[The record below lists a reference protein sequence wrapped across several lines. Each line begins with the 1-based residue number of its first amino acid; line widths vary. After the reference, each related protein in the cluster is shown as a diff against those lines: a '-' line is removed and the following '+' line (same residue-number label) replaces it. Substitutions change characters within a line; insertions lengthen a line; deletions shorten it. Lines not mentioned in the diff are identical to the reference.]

1 MADSFN
7 KKAAFDIGDLENQRV
22 VLTNN
27 VQLYFEAQKLDF
39 DTKSDSKDIKQNM
52 VLLAQV
58 AEQTKFLAT
67 TVVRL
72 IGYLDTAK
80 VADFKAQGNQ
90 AFIEASAQAKLIS
103 KKRAEFV
110 KTVLVDQYHIDP
122 TRIVTEG
129 KGWDNPIDDKD
140 PAKNRRV
147 EVKFISFE

>member
-1 MADSFN
+1 M
-7 KKAAFDIGDLENQRV
+7 
-22 VLTNN
+22 
-27 VQLYFEAQKLDF
+27 
-39 DTKSDSKDIKQNM
+39 
-52 VLLAQV
+52 